1 MTLWLQSASPIDT
14 GKSSKE
20 DIEPVR
26 VGAQPMFN

>member
-1 MTLWLQSASPIDT
+1 MTLLLQSASAIDP

-26 VGAQPMFN
+26 VGAQPKFH